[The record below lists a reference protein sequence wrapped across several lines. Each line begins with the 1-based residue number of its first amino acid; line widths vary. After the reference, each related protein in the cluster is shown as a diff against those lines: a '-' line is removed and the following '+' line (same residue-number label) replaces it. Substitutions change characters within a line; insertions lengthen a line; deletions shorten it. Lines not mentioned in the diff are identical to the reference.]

1 MNDTFMGYVRSNG
14 DVGVRNHVVVLPT
27 IGCANELAWRISKQ
41 VPDSVLLTHNH
52 ACIRLGEDAERA
64 KRTLVGI
71 GRNPNVH
78 SVLVV
83 GLGCE
88 PIQAE
93 QLAAWIATTGKEVV
107 AVSVETNGS
116 YDAVVEEGVAR
127 LTEMVSHAAGEKR
140 VPCDVS
146 KLTIG
151 IKCGGSGTISA
162 VSSNPSVGYAADRL
176 VDAGGTVLF
185 TETAELIGAQD
196 VLAQRACC
204 EEVKVRLLGKV
215 DALLAKVKQNGV
227 DILGSEPTQGN
238 ILSGL
243 TTIEEKSLGAI
254 SKSGTSVL
262 RGVLDYAQPPS
273 EPGLFFVDGTT
284 QASQLF
290 VGMFASGAQIQIFS
304 YGGGFPARFRYL
316 PSYPPGMK
324 PLPVIKVL
332 GSSDDVSE
340 KEHFDIYAG
349 DIVTGTESVESVGN
363 RIYSLILDI
372 ASGTETYTDVHSEYH
387 EMIQLYADGLLM

>member
-1 MNDTFMGYVRSNG
+1 MQKKFMGYLRKNG
-14 DVGVRNHVVVLPT
+14 EVGVRNHVVVLPT
-27 IGCANELAWRISKQ
+27 IGCANELAWRISKE

-52 ACIRLGEDAERA
+52 ACIRLGEDAQRA

-78 SVLVV
+78 SVLIV

-88 PIQAE
+88 SIKAE
-93 QLAAWIATTGKEVV
+93 DLAAEIATTEKPVF
-107 AVSVETNGS
+107 AVSVESNST
-116 YDAVVEEGVAR
+116 YDAVVKEGV
-127 LTEMVSHAAGEKR
+127 SHLAAFVELANQEKR

-151 IKCGGSGTISA
+151 IKCGGSGTVSA
-162 VSSNPSVGYAADRL
+162 ISSNPSVGHAADL
-176 VDAGGTVLF
+176 LINAGGTVLF

-196 VLAQRACC
+196 VLAERACC
-204 EEVKVRLLGKV
+204 DEVKNLLLQKV
-215 DALLAKVKQNGV
+215 NNLLDKVKLNGV

-262 RGVLDYAQPPS
+262 KGVLDYAQAPTGN
-273 EPGLFFVDGTT
+273 GLFFVDGTT

-290 VGMFASGAQIQIFS
+290 IGKFASGAQIQIFS
-304 YGGGFPARFRYL
+304 YGGGYPARFRYL
-316 PSYPPGMK
+316 PSYPPGVK
-324 PLPVIKVL
+324 SLPVIKVL
-332 GSSDDVSE
+332 GSSDDLTE
-340 KEHFDIYAG
+340 KDHFDIYAG
-349 DIVTGTESVESVGN
+349 DIITGIESVGAVGD
-363 RIYSLILDI
+363 RIYSLILDV
-372 ASGTETYTDVHSEYH
+372 ASGKETYTDLHCEYH